1 MSEDRTHCGQQFSR
15 SRHRPRRPRT
25 HFCSMYRVGIGRRV
39 TSLSAEGQGGPMSP
53 SHKQPHKKRGRNLS
67 LELLEDRQLLST
79 GEGSTFAIMS
89 GNVATANQV
98 SSVQFKINPSD
109 FTPTRGGKFLL
120 GIDVAADPSTSV
132 QPEIVSV
139 KNAHGRVAGG
149 LIHSAYTRQIIKAK
163 KLTDPISSAVLI
175 SLPVPKASQAPAVY
189 TVQVRAANKTTG
201 DYLLGFY
208 LPGDVAGT
216 GTVTQADLQTIK
228 SDLGVTASSS
238 NYNFDADVQRDG
250 EISPADLAFASM
262 NLGAS
267 TKISPIISVNLNPAD
282 DPLNDRITNF
292 KTVNFTGTV
301 TPGATVTFTEINNNS
316 PGATTTADAS
326 GNYSIMVPLGNGS
339 NTFNVTTTDAF
350 GQSISGQISPVTY
363 STNPP
368 KVVNTPAQ
376 LTTST
381 TPTATPASTSTSTS

>member
-1 MSEDRTHCGQQFSR
+1 MN
-15 SRHRPRRPRT
+15 
-25 HFCSMYRVGIGRRV
+25 
-39 TSLSAEGQGGPMSP
+39 P

-67 LELLEDRQLLST
+67 LELLEDRQLLSA

-89 GNVATANQV
+89 GDIATAKQV
-98 SSVQFKINPSD
+98 SSVQFEISPSD
-109 FTPTRGGKFLL
+109 FTPAHNGRFLM

-132 QPEIVSV
+132 QPQIVSV
-139 KNAHGRVAGG
+139 KNAHGRIAGG
-149 LIHSAYTRQIIKAK
+149 LIHSVYTRAIIKAD
-163 KLTDPISSAVLI
+163 KLTDPLSTAVLI
-175 SLPVPKASQAPAVY
+175 WLRVPKAGQAPAVY

-216 GTVTQADLQTIK
+216 GTVTTADLQTIK
-228 SDLGVTASSS
+228 SLIGVTSTAS
-238 NYNFDADVQRDG
+238 NYNFDADVLRDG
-250 EISPADLAFASM
+250 KVSTTDLALATM

-267 TKISPIISVNLNPAD
+267 TTISPIISVNLNPVD
-282 DPLNDRITNF
+282 DPLNDRITSD
-292 KTVNFTGTV
+292 KTANFTGTV
-301 TPGATVTFTEINNNS
+301 TPGAKVTFTEINNNS

-326 GNYSIMVPLGNGS
+326 GNYSIMAPLGNGS
-339 NTFNVTTTDAF
+339 NTFDVTTQDAF

-363 STNPP
+363 SANPP

-376 LTTST
+376 LITST

>member
-1 MSEDRTHCGQQFSR
+1 MN
-15 SRHRPRRPRT
+15 
-25 HFCSMYRVGIGRRV
+25 
-39 TSLSAEGQGGPMSP
+39 P

-79 GEGSTFAIMS
+79 GGGSTFAIMS
-89 GNVATANQV
+89 GNVATAKQV
-98 SSVQFKINPSD
+98 SSVQFEINPND
-109 FTPTRGGKFLL
+109 FTPARNGKILL

-139 KNAHGRVAGG
+139 KNAHGQVVGG

-175 SLPVPKASQAPAVY
+175 SLPVPKAGQAPADY
-189 TVQVRAANKTTG
+189 TVQVRAANNTTG

-238 NYNFDADVQRDG
+238 NYNFDADVLRDG
-250 EISPADLAFASM
+250 MISPADLAFASM

-267 TKISPIISVNLNPAD
+267 TKISPIISVYLNPAD
-282 DPLNDRITNF
+282 DPLNDRIASA
-292 KTVNFTGTV
+292 KTVNFTGSV

-316 PGATTTADAS
+316 PSATTTADAS
-326 GNYSIMVPLGNGS
+326 GNYSIMVPLVKGS
-339 NTFNVTTTDAF
+339 NTFAVTTQDAF
-350 GQSISGQISPVTY
+350 GQSISGQIAPVTY
-363 STNPP
+363 SANPP
-368 KVVNTPAQ
+368 KVINTPAQ
-376 LTTST
+376 LTSTT
-381 TPTATPASTSTSTS
+381 TPTATTASTSTSTS

>member
-1 MSEDRTHCGQQFSR
+1 MN
-15 SRHRPRRPRT
+15 
-25 HFCSMYRVGIGRRV
+25 
-39 TSLSAEGQGGPMSP
+39 P

-67 LELLEDRQLLST
+67 IELLEDRQLLSA

-89 GNVATANQV
+89 GNVATARQV
-98 SSVQFKINPSD
+98 SSVPFIINPND
-109 FTPTRGGKFLL
+109 FTPARNGKILL
-120 GIDVAADPSTSV
+120 GIDVAADPSTSI

-139 KNAHGRVAGG
+139 KNAHGQIAGE

-175 SLPVPKASQAPAVY
+175 SLPVPKAGQAPADY
-189 TVQVRAANKTTG
+189 TVQVRAANGTTG

-238 NYNFDADVQRDG
+238 NYNFDADVLRDG
-250 EISPADLAFASM
+250 IISPADLAFASM

-282 DPLNDRITNF
+282 DPLNDRITSD

-326 GNYSIMVPLGNGS
+326 GNYSIMVPLGSGS
-339 NTFNVTTTDAF
+339 NTFAVTTQDAF
-350 GQSISGQISPVTY
+350 GQSISGQIAPVTY
-363 STNPP
+363 SANPP
-368 KVVNTPAQ
+368 KVVNTPPSSTA
-376 LTTST
+376 ST
-381 TPTATPASTSTSTS
+381 TPTATPASTSTS

>member
-1 MSEDRTHCGQQFSR
+1 MN
-15 SRHRPRRPRT
+15 
-25 HFCSMYRVGIGRRV
+25 
-39 TSLSAEGQGGPMSP
+39 P
-53 SHKQPHKKRGRNLS
+53 SHKQPRKKRGRNLS
-67 LELLEDRQLLST
+67 LELLEDRQLLSS

-89 GNVATANQV
+89 GTVATANHV

-109 FTPTRGGKFLL
+109 FTPTRGGKILL
-120 GIDVAADPSTSV
+120 GIDVAADPNTSI

-139 KNAHGRVAGG
+139 KNANGQVAGG

-175 SLPVPKASQAPAVY
+175 SLPVPKAGQASAVY

-238 NYNFDADVQRDG
+238 NYNFDANVTRNG
-250 EISPADLAFASM
+250 KISPADLAFAAM

-267 TKISPIISVNLNPAD
+267 TKISPIIGVNLNPAD
-282 DPLNDRITNF
+282 DPLNDRITSD

-316 PGATTTADAS
+316 PGATTTADTS

-339 NTFNVTTTDAF
+339 NTFDVTTMDAF
-350 GQSISGQISPVTY
+350 GQSISGQIAPVTY
-363 STNPP
+363 SANPP
-368 KVVNTPAQ
+368 KVVNTPPSSTA
-376 LTTST
+376 ST
-381 TPTATPASTSTSTS
+381 TPTATPASTSTS

>member
-1 MSEDRTHCGQQFSR
+1 MN
-15 SRHRPRRPRT
+15 
-25 HFCSMYRVGIGRRV
+25 
-39 TSLSAEGQGGPMSP
+39 P

-67 LELLEDRQLLST
+67 LELLEDRQLLSA
-79 GEGSTFAIMS
+79 GAGSTFAIMS
-89 GNVATANQV
+89 GTVATASQV

-109 FTPTRGGKFLL
+109 FTPTRGGKILL
-120 GIDVAADPSTSV
+120 GIDVAADPNTSI

-139 KNAHGRVAGG
+139 KNANGQVAGG

-175 SLPVPKASQAPAVY
+175 SLPVPKAGQAPAVY

-238 NYNFDADVQRDG
+238 NYNFDANVTRNG
-250 EISPADLAFASM
+250 KISPADLAFAAM

-267 TKISPIISVNLNPAD
+267 TKISPIISVNLNPATD
-282 DPLNDRITNF
+282 GPLNDRITNV

-326 GNYSIMVPLGNGS
+326 GNYSIMVPLGKGS
-339 NTFNVTTTDAF
+339 NTFDVTTMDAF

-363 STNPP
+363 SANPP
-368 KVVNTPAQ
+368 RVVNTPASS
-376 LTTST
+376 TTST
-381 TPTATPASTSTSTS
+381 TSTATPASTSTS